1 LTNVEIN
8 LPDFTDLSA
17 GDFVV
22 YGDLNCPFCFALH
35 ERLFTWNLLDRIEW
49 RLIIHAPDLEASGF
63 SMEDQSLLA
72 NEVFSI
78 HHRAPDVPVNLPKLR
93 PGSEMA
99 TRLMQGLEFLS
110 VQQQVSTRV
119 SLYRALWVDGRDIAD
134 PDTLQDVVVAT
145 GISEALAPD
154 QAQAEKFDVWQKE
167 WETSNDFDRRIPIIK
182 RASNDSLL
190 LGLPTEEALVDFLK
204 GSRTFYVNDD
214 ACIFQPRPVTLVFG
228 SLEHLWPLVENIR
241 NSCEVLHF
249 ANVDDC
255 REMLSEHESID
266 FLLIEHE
273 FAPDEEFDLL
283 SDMASARGVTRIVA
297 SAVGSDEAEMRA
309 LESGAAEYLPTDRS
323 ARVLGARFDKLVM
336 ERRKTLSMEQH
347 AKFDVLTQVP
357 NRREFQA
364 RAEQEWRRLI
374 DEGGG
379 HCALLLIDIDFF
391 KAYNDTYGHLAGD
404 TCLKRVASVL
414 RSNARGYEDFIARYG
429 GEEFVLLL
437 PGVTLESAKQLGER
451 LRRAVSAEQI
461 EHTGTSIEP
470 RHVSV
475 SIGGVSALASV
486 EGTPGDLIRIADDCL
501 YRAKAAGRNA
511 VITQ

>member
-1 LTNVEIN
+1 MN
-8 LPDFTDLSA
+8 LPDFTDLPA

-99 TRLMQGLEFLS
+99 TRLMQGLDFLS

-154 QAQAEKFDVWQKE
+154 QAQAEKFDTWQKE

-214 ACIFQPRPVTLVFG
+214 ACIFQPRPGTLVFG
-228 SLEHLWPLVENIR
+228 SLENLWPLVENIR

-255 REMLSEHESID
+255 R
-266 FLLIEHE
+266 
-273 FAPDEEFDLL
+273 
-283 SDMASARGVTRIVA
+283 
-297 SAVGSDEAEMRA
+297 
-309 LESGAAEYLPTDRS
+309 
-323 ARVLGARFDKLVM
+323 
-336 ERRKTLSMEQH
+336 
-347 AKFDVLTQVP
+347 
-357 NRREFQA
+357 
-364 RAEQEWRRLI
+364 
-374 DEGGG
+374 
-379 HCALLLIDIDFF
+379 
-391 KAYNDTYGHLAGD
+391 
-404 TCLKRVASVL
+404 
-414 RSNARGYEDFIARYG
+414 
-429 GEEFVLLL
+429 
-437 PGVTLESAKQLGER
+437 
-451 LRRAVSAEQI
+451 
-461 EHTGTSIEP
+461 
-470 RHVSV
+470 
-475 SIGGVSALASV
+475 
-486 EGTPGDLIRIADDCL
+486 
-501 YRAKAAGRNA
+501 
-511 VITQ
+511 